1 MKKIVLIL
9 LLLFI
14 AVGIVCSNNSAQFY
28 IKAYKNTVTDDNP
41 TSLFVTDAITSDT
54 EANADGSSLNVLGK
68 GNNLDLSSYLSDLVG
83 SSPEKAVFSYRVE
96 SKESGTFTIT
106 ISNLVPSLIQ
116 TVDGSIPPTG
126 AFYYYDENEGVAKY
140 SDEYPSIQF
149 VWALRNVAF
158 SSDGPG
164 ASCNDESSNRVLGP
178 APGSTVLQDQW
189 TVTNSDKSVWYRRG
203 AVALAINS
211 ENLSAA
217 EYGQYMTTVQVKLAV
232 V

>member
-54 EANADGSSLNVLGK
+54 EANADGSSLNNLGN

-83 SSPEKAVFSYRVE
+83 NTPEKAVFSYRVE

-106 ISNLVPSLIQ
+106 ISNLVDPSSIQ
-116 TVDGSIPPTG
+116 AADGFNPSAG
-126 AFYYYDENEGVAKY
+126 AFYYYDADGAKY
-140 SDEYPSIQF
+140 SEDYPSIQF
-149 VWALRNVAF
+149 NWALKNVAF

-164 ASCNDESSNRVLGP
+164 ASCNDESSNQVLGP
-178 APGSTVLQDQW
+178 ALGSTVLQDQW

-211 ENLSAA
+211 QNLSDA
-217 EYGQYMTTVQVKLAV
+217 EYGQYMTTVQVKLV
-232 V
+232 VG

>member
-14 AVGIVCSNNSAQFY
+14 AAGIVSSNSSAQFY
-28 IKAYKNTVTDDNP
+28 IKAYKNTVTDANP

-54 EANADGSSLNVLGK
+54 EANADGSSLNNLGN

-83 SSPEKAVFSYRVE
+83 NTPEKAVFSYRVE

-106 ISNLVPSLIQ
+106 ISNLVDPSSIQ
-116 TVDGSIPPTG
+116 AADGFNPSAG
-126 AFYYYDENEGVAKY
+126 AFYYYDADGAKY
-140 SDEYPSIQF
+140 SEDYPSIQF
-149 VWALRNVAF
+149 EWALKNVAF

-164 ASCNDESSNRVLGP
+164 ASCNDESSKQVLGP
-178 APGSTVLQDQW
+178 APGSTFLQDQW

>member
-54 EANADGSSLNVLGK
+54 EANADGSSLNNLGN

-83 SSPEKAVFSYRVE
+83 NTPEKAVFSYRVE

-106 ISNLVPSLIQ
+106 ISNLVDPSSIQ
-116 TVDGSIPPTG
+116 AADGFNPSAG
-126 AFYYYDENEGVAKY
+126 AFYYYDADGAKY
-140 SDEYPSIQF
+140 SEDYPSIQF
-149 VWALRNVAF
+149 EWALKNVAF

-164 ASCNDESSNRVLGP
+164 ASCSDESSNRQLGP
-178 APGSTVLQDQW
+178 ASGSTTLQDQW
-189 TVTNSDKSVWYRRG
+189 TVTNSDESVWYRRG

-217 EYGQYMTTVQVKLAV
+217 EYGQYRTTVQVKLV
-232 V
+232 VDR

>member
-14 AVGIVCSNNSAQFY
+14 AAGIVSSNSSAQFY

-54 EANADGSSLNVLGK
+54 EANADGSSLNNLGN

-83 SSPEKAVFSYRVE
+83 NTPEKAVFSYRVE

-106 ISNLVPSLIQ
+106 ISNLVDPSSIQ
-116 TVDGSIPPTG
+116 AADGFNPSAG
-126 AFYYYDENEGVAKY
+126 AFYYYDADGAKY
-140 SDEYPSIQF
+140 SEDYPSIQF
-149 VWALRNVAF
+149 EWALKNVAF

-164 ASCNDESSNRVLGP
+164 ASCNDESSNQVLGP
-178 APGSTVLQDQW
+178 APGSTVLKDQW
-189 TVTNSDKSVWYRRG
+189 TVTNSDGSVWYRRG

-211 ENLSAA
+211 QNLSNA
-217 EYGQYMTTVQVKLAV
+217 EYGQYMTTVQVTLV
-232 V
+232 VG